1 MFTNSY
7 DNLFIWLHGD
17 IRRMNAIQKVIGS
30 DPLRYANEMKE
41 WVDKKS
47 ILCRVCPDCMAD
59 LKFLP
64 LNIEHLVTMIC
75 PKCKREFD
83 YFTYSR

>member
-7 DNLFIWLHGD
+7 DSLFIWLHGD
-17 IRRMNAIQKVIGS
+17 IHRMDALRKIIGS
-30 DPLRYANEMKE
+30 DPLRYASEMKE
-41 WVDKKS
+41 WIDQKS
-47 ILCRVCPDCMAD
+47 ILCRVCPDCMND

-64 LNIEHLVTMIC
+64 PTVEHLVTMIC

-83 YFTYSR
+83 YFTYGQ